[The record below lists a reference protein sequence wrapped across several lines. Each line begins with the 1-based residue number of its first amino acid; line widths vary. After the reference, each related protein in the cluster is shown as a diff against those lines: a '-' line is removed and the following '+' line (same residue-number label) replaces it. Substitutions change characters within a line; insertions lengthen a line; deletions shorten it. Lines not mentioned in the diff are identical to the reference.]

1 MKKIILTIPVLSLIL
16 SCDNSPNSSKIPL
29 DDSSKIQ
36 VQADTTK
43 VLPQANWEYSQD
55 TDKMTSHVSY
65 YAQSISNNEIDFKP
79 PYDGGSKFNLTVR
92 KRNGENEVMLQ
103 VDKGQ
108 FMPNIADE
116 RMIKVKFDDGQPNE
130 YSYNEASDGS
140 SNIIFIE
147 SCQSLI
153 KKLKTSK
160 KLMIEAEFY
169 EEGRKVIEFDVSGF
183 EWKH

>member
-43 VLPQANWEYSQD
+43 VLPQANW
-55 TDKMTSHVSY
+55 Y
-65 YAQSISNNEIDFKP
+65 YAQSISTNEIDFKP